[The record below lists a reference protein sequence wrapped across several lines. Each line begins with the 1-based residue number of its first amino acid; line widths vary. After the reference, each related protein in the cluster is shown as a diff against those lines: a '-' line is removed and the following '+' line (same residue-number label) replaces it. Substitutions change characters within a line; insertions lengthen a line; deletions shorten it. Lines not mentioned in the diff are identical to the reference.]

1 MLEYKQKINEW
12 VNTNIAR
19 LKSNLPVDSGH
30 VDDILELNNLSEK
43 ELAENDLFIRSDV
56 PKHLK
61 MFTPSSLLKV
71 SLRLLE
77 LVNISNLPSN
87 QKLLL
92 VVYLNPDKSDG
103 FTNYHT
109 ISDIEQQ
116 MCNTPPE
123 FIMSQYYQELSKEK
137 IDIHGLNKKFIMYG
151 YSCFDDEEHTFD
163 KMIIIHKAN

>member
-1 MLEYKQKINEW
+1 MLNYKQKINEW
-12 VNTNIAR
+12 ANTNIAR

-43 ELAENDLFIRSDV
+43 ELTENNLFIRSDV

-61 MFTPSSLLKV
+61 MFTSSSLLKV
-71 SLRLLE
+71 SLRLLD
-77 LVNISNLPSN
+77 LVNVSNLPSN

-92 VVYLNPDKSDG
+92 VVYLNPDKSDS
-103 FTNYHT
+103 FLNYHT
-109 ISDIEQQ
+109 VNDIEQQ

-123 FIMSQYYQELSKEK
+123 FIITQYYQELSKEK
-137 IDIHGLNKKFIMYG
+137 IDINGLNKKFITYG
-151 YSCFDDEEHTFD
+151 YSCFDDEEHIFD